1 MFDYVRGAVA
11 SREEG
16 VVVLD
21 VGGVGYRFT
30 VSAST
35 LRRIPAAGEATL
47 CAHLML
53 REERLDLFGFAS
65 PGERHL
71 FRQLLQV
78 GGIGPSTALG
88 LLSAY
93 EPEALAS
100 HIASGDAALLTRVK
114 GIGKKTA
121 ERILVELRDRFAS
134 QGTAV
139 GAPAPGSREDAVL
152 ALCSL
157 GLTRPEAERR
167 VATVEEEGL
176 SLEETVKRALRR
188 RP

>member
-1 MFDYVRGAVA
+1 MFDYVLGAVA
-11 SREEG
+11 SRDES

-35 LRRIPAAGEATL
+35 LRRVPAAGEAKL
-47 CAHLML
+47 LAHLML

-78 GGIGPSTALG
+78 GGIGPATALG

-100 HIASGDAALLTRVK
+100 HIASGETALLTRVK

-134 QGTAV
+134 RGAAT
-139 GAPAPGSREDAVL
+139 GAPPRGAREDALL

-157 GLTRPEAERR
+157 GLTRAEAERR
-167 VATVEEEGL
+167 LAAVEGEGV